1 MITKFRLLLTLA
13 IAASIVGAP
22 SFAVEKPLR
31 FTPENGF
38 DGQSEGTGT
47 LTFLFGNPRPFRVV
61 SRGKTQANGVF
72 RLDQRIYF
80 QGKQPRDRV
89 WFITNLSSNH
99 YSATLS
105 DAAGPVKAATSGSRF
120 TLRYRAMGPLFVR
133 QDLTLMPDGKTIDN
147 VGVITLLGVPVGRL
161 RETIIRKGPGLTSNN
176 SFNPMPLR
184 GTG

>member
-1 MITKFRLLLTLA
+1 MITKFRLLLTIA
-13 IAASIVGAP
+13 VAASIVGAP
-22 SFAVEKPLR
+22 SFAAVKPLR

-38 DGQSEGTGT
+38 NGQSEGNGT

-89 WFITNLSSNH
+89 WFITNVSANH

-105 DAAGPVKAATSGSRF
+105 DAAGPVKAVTSGSRF
-120 TLRYRAMGPLFVR
+120 TLRYRVMGPLFVR
-133 QDLTLMPDGKTIDN
+133 QDLKLMPDGKTIDN
-147 VGVITLLGVPVGRL
+147 VGVITLLGIPVGRL
-161 RETIIRKGPGLTSNN
+161 KETIIRKGPGLTSNN